1 MKSIYLQKD
10 KSIFKLD
17 ELPADKFAESLGLP
31 GTPKIKFLKKDI
43 VQKKKNAPR
52 IITAIDTDT
61 KADSENSSEENEE
74 RGESEKVSK
83 VSSLSDIL

>member
-31 GTPKIKFLKKDI
+31 GTPKIKFLKKDK
-43 VQKKKNAPR
+43 VHKKKNAPR
-52 IITAIDTDT
+52 IIAAIDTDI

-74 RGESEKVSK
+74 RGEGEKVEK